1 MAFPNLSDLAATT
14 IESRQKVI
22 ADNVTAHNAALTFM
36 SKKGNIQTVS
46 GGTSI
51 QEAFSFAEN
60 GNGGSYSGYD
70 FLPTAASDSISGATY
85 QFAQYA
91 VPVTF
96 SGREMLINSGKEQ
109 IIDLVDARV
118 TVAEQTMMNLL
129 NRHIYLDGTGNNGK
143 NITGLAAA
151 VPLTPTNIYGGID
164 RSSTANAFWR
174 NKKYQASVDG
184 AGVATSAT
192 ILSQWNRFIT
202 TLTRGTDRP
211 DVIIAGENVFSIF
224 ESALQANQ
232 RFDSADSANAGFRT
246 LMYQGIP
253 VVFDTAAGGLSPND
267 AYFLNTKYLKW
278 RPHADRNMVSLDQ
291 KAAVNQDAMV
301 KTLAWAGNMTSSGT
315 QFQGIYR
322 NS

>member
-1 MAFPNLSDLAATT
+1 M
-14 IESRQKVI
+14 
-22 ADNVTAHNAALTFM
+22 
-36 SKKGNIQTVS
+36 
-46 GGTSI
+46 
-51 QEAFSFAEN
+51 
-60 GNGGSYSGYD
+60 
-70 FLPTAASDSISGATY
+70 
-85 QFAQYA
+85 
-91 VPVTF
+91 
-96 SGREMLINSGKEQ
+96 
-109 IIDLVDARV
+109 
-118 TVAEQTMMNLL
+118 
-129 NRHIYLDGTGNNGK
+129 
-143 NITGLAAA
+143 
-151 VPLTPTNIYGGID
+151 TPTNIYGGID